1 MTVNELYEE
10 LNFVSAARENRLMYS
25 KMVLDDMS
33 LFPKLIEIL
42 FMVDDKK
49 SSKAAWIFEYV
60 CNDYIYAIIP
70 HLDIFTTNLKRVH
83 LDSSVRPIARVCEMI
98 AKAYC
103 SKQNK
108 TMKNALQ
115 NIHKERIIE
124 ACFDWMIS
132 NQKVAVK
139 AYSMDT
145 LYLLGKE
152 YNWVHPELKQILQ
165 QDYTHES
172 AGFKARAKHVLK
184 KIKDA

>member
-1 MTVNELYEE
+1 MTVIELYDE
-10 LNFVSAARENRLMYS
+10 LSHVSAARENRLMYS

-33 LFPKLIEIL
+33 LFPKLIEIM

-49 SSKAAWIFEYV
+49 SSKATWIFEYV
-60 CNDYIYAIIP
+60 CNDYIYGLIP
-70 HLDIFTTNLKRVH
+70 YLDLFTSNLKRVH

-98 AKAYC
+98 AKAYY

-108 TMKNALQ
+108 TMKNVLQ
-115 NIHKERIIE
+115 NVHKERIIE
-124 ACFDWMIS
+124 ACFDWLIS